1 MRKTVGILRT
11 QENVHK
17 CQRFGPSQL
26 RMQGSQSLH
35 YSVLP
40 PGLTPHWTL
49 SSPFPGAC
57 LILVLALPLPPHIL
71 PMPTTFVPSGFE
83 LLTSVSRNSN
93 NCLLYRS
100 LNVLYGEP
108 SLFQTKTEV
117 SSSFYQVTIFCL
129 SRNVCLV
136 NCANLEVTLFQFIGA
151 NNSPDC
157 LLLIY
162 PRIFL

>member
-11 QENVHK
+11 QENVYK
-17 CQRFGPSQL
+17 CQHFGPSQL

-57 LILVLALPLPPHIL
+57 LIQYSPFQSHHTFFPCLPHLFPWA
-71 PMPTTFVPSGFE
+71 FE

-93 NCLLYRS
+93 NCLLYLS
-100 LNVLYGEP
+100 LNVLYEEP

-117 SSSFYQVTIFCL
+117 SSSFLPSYYFLSFTKCL
-129 SRNVCLV
+129 LGKLCKFGSNS
-136 NCANLEVTLFQFIGA
+136 QFIGA

>member
-17 CQRFGPSQL
+17 CQHFGPSQL

-40 PGLTPHWTL
+40 PALTPHWTL

-57 LILVLALPLPPHIL
+57 LIQYQPFQSHHTFFLCRPHL
-71 PMPTTFVPSGFE
+71 FPRGFE

-93 NCLLYRS
+93 NCLLYLS